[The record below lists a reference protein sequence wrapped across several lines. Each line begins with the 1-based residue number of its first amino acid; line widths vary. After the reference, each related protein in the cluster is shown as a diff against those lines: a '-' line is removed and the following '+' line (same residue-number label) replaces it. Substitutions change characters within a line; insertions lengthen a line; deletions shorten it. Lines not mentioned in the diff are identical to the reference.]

1 MERSLMLCSPPV
13 STGETILEL
22 RIASTSIMGWLTTA
36 LVWRVLTC
44 RITFQQGQMPTHQLQ
59 RCKSS
64 DIEGSKSR
72 RALPDESS

>member
-44 RITFQQGQMPTHQLQ
+44 RITFQQGQMRLTS
-59 RCKSS
+59 CKGVNPAILRDRIS
-64 DIEGSKSR
+64 